1 MILGI
6 YIEAG
11 CSSEN
16 LDHGVLA
23 VGYGSHD
30 HDKHGDYWLIKNSW
44 GPTWGDEGYIR
55 MARNRKNQCGVASS
69 ASYPLV

>member
-1 MILGI
+1 M
-6 YIEAG
+6 YNEPE

-23 VGYGSHD
+23 VGYGAEEG
-30 HDKHGDYWLIKNSW
+30 KDYWIVKNSW
-44 GPTWGDEGYIR
+44 SEKWGDEGYIY
-55 MARNRKNQCGVASS
+55 MARNANNMCGVASS